1 MELSSHLSSAGNYRA
16 PSQDGWVPCT
26 PLGCI
31 KDSAVAYA
39 QGCKRKRED
48 RRLTCWGPLGTRP
61 VQKSK
66 SSGSQPPVSRRRIRT
81 GDSRPSAGGVDLQ
94 KHASQVLIDTR

>member
-1 MELSSHLSSAGNYRA
+1 MELSNNLSSTGNYRA

-48 RRLTCWGPLGTRP
+48 RRLTCWGPLGA
-61 VQKSK
+61 K
-66 SSGSQPPVSRRRIRT
+66 GRRRELGRRETFRCAVTRARRRQCQKEQAREAGAQART
-81 GDSRPSAGGVDLQ
+81 CWG
-94 KHASQVLIDTR
+94 